1 MLRPPPLQLK
11 LDNRFP
17 YPLKSAKPWKPQK
30 SSFVSQLYKANW
42 KNPIIAV
49 AGLNALRFAFATYN
63 AFQDAAVDDME
74 EAENLSLVSIA
85 LGAMYMISSVIEI
98 YGIIG
103 VSMQRLSMIRVYL
116 YLSLLACLLIIGAG
130 VLNGVSYFTF
140 AEELVM
146 ECVALATDG
155 LGYQKS
161 LFRGRPW
168 PASVFP
174 LTFREARRQCVYAWV
189 HQSWYQVASVFL
201 FFVIPAVIYYILVY
215 AYYRQII
222 NPNHSACL
230 INTYG
235 TDDNGHHRPA
245 PSGRLEAYSQVG
257 YTRVADGISI
267 KNGSNISIRNGMTSS
282 RLEHA
287 QNLLSPRRRP
297 AQVLKSLRGLG
308 TSSHRSTSTSS
319 TSTSSTSRQ
328 KKPPFTSRS
337 LKRDHRP
344 PPLIQSPSPIG
355 LSPGPPSYGP
365 SRVYAAFAAPVLS

>member
-17 YPLKSAKPWKPQK
+17 YPLKTPKLSKT

-63 AFQDAAVDDME
+63 ALQDAAIDDME
-74 EAENLSLVSIA
+74 EAENLTMVSIA

-98 YGIIG
+98 YGVVS

-116 YLSLLACLLIIGAG
+116 YLTLLVCLLIIGAG
-130 VLNGVSYFTF
+130 VLNGVAYFTF
-140 AEELVM
+140 AEEIVW

-155 LGYQKS
+155 LASHKS

-168 PASVFP
+168 PSSVFP
-174 LTFREARRQCVYAWV
+174 LRSREARRQCIYAWV
-189 HQSWYQVASVFL
+189 HQSWNQVASVFL
-201 FFVIPAVIYYILVY
+201 FSVIPAVIYYVLVY
-215 AYYRQII
+215 AYYRQTISLG
-222 NPNHSACL
+222 HSACL

-235 TDDNGHHRPA
+235 GDEHRQHRNA
-245 PSGRLEAYSQVG
+245 LSGRIEAYSQVG
-257 YTRVADGISI
+257 YTRVARTDNSVSR
-267 KNGSNISIRNGMTSS
+267 KNNDNNIPSNNTS

-287 QNLLSPRRRP
+287 QNLLSPRRRVT
-297 AQVLKSLRGLG
+297 QVPKSLRGVG
-308 TSSHRSTSTSS
+308 VNSHQSSSS
-319 TSTSSTSRQ
+319 TRRPVGTGVN

-355 LSPGPPSYGP
+355 LSPGPPTYGP